1 METRTTQTVN
11 RQFKPESF
19 ESFNDLGNIS
29 NDELTLQRLN
39 ALLAMNAENAREKSL
54 FASEREKTEAE
65 LMKNPLSTEKSF
77 SYFGVLLGTFP
88 PAAFFLRFFSDTRA
102 MRSEDA
108 WILGVAAI
116 VILISSTVGFFSG
129 KLIGRIVRNFETM
142 SWTKMIL
149 LLPFVGILWGIM
161 SGGAGGVIIFVV
173 GAIFGAF
180 LGALVGS
187 FALPAFTIFH
197 RLLKRG
203 DQIERKHFLPLAF
216 GITFIIS
223 AFILGL

>member
-1 METRTTQTVN
+1 MDTRITQTTSD
-11 RQFKPESF
+11 QYKHEAFK
-19 ESFNDLGNIS
+19 SFNNYG
-29 NDELTLQRLN
+29 NDELTRQRLDT
-39 ALLAMNAENAREKSL
+39 LLALNAETAREKSL
-54 FASEREKTEAE
+54 FASEKEKTEAG
-65 LMKNPLSTEKSF
+65 LMKNPLSIEKSF
-77 SYFGVLLGTFP
+77 AYFGTLLGTLP
-88 PAAFFLRFFSDTRA
+88 PAAFIIRLFSDTRSL
-102 MRSEDA
+102 RGEDA

-129 KLIGRIVRNFETM
+129 KLIGKIVRQSEKM

-149 LLPFVGILWGIM
+149 VLPFIGILWGIL
-161 SGGAGGVIIFVV
+161 SGGAGGIIIFVV
-173 GAIFGAF
+173 GAIFGAL

-187 FALPAFTIFH
+187 FAVPVFTIFH

-223 AFILGL
+223 ALMLGL